1 MGLDVGDG
9 DQDDIQ
15 PHAEDGGLQHAGAL
29 EATQGTLVLCQLEK
43 AGGTFLGKGV
53 RCAKAERHPFR

>member
-15 PHAEDGGLQHAGAL
+15 PHAGDEGLQHAGAL
-29 EATQGTLVLCQLEK
+29 GATQGTLELCQLEK
-43 AGGTFLGKGV
+43 AGGTFLGERREMCKG
-53 RCAKAERHPFR
+53 